1 MLPDVTDSMNAA
13 LLCDGDL
20 GRSLILLSSGL
31 PVFRG
36 DTTPEH
42 DFGLGR
48 KEILLFD
55 ALSIRMND
63 FAILNL
69 LSVALLGG
77 LRQLHAVLEL
87 HQLLEEDFELEVL
100 INE

>member
-1 MLPDVTDSMNAA
+1 MNAA
-13 LLCDGDL
+13 LLCHGDL
-20 GRSLILLSSGL
+20 RRTLILLSSGL

-36 DTTPEH
+36 IATPEH
-42 DFGLGR
+42 YFGLGR

-63 FAILNL
+63 FTVLNL
-69 LSVALLGG
+69 LPVALLG

-87 HQLLEEDFELEVL
+87 H
-100 INE
+100 

>member
-1 MLPDVTDSMNAA
+1 MLPDITDSMNAA

-36 DTTPEH
+36 NTTSEH
-42 DFGLGR
+42 NFGLGR

-55 ALSIRMND
+55 ALSIRMNN
-63 FAILNL
+63 FAVLNL
-69 LSVALLGG
+69 LPVALLG
-77 LRQLHAVLEL
+77 LR
-87 HQLLEEDFELEVL
+87 
-100 INE
+100 

>member
-1 MLPDVTDSMNAA
+1 MGV
-13 LLCDGDL
+13 
-20 GRSLILLSSGL
+20 
-31 PVFRG
+31 
-36 DTTPEH
+36 TTPEN

-69 LSVALLGG
+69 LSVALLGS